1 MRRHGQGQGQ
11 GGGGGQDS
19 DNGKEQYTILY
30 TNARSVLNKIEQLRT
45 VVYDRNPAFVMI
57 CESFTRD
64 DISDAYLSIDGYELV
79 VRQDGRDTMGGKCRG
94 LLIYAKDGIKAA
106 KIENKQFETVT
117 EIAGITVP
125 GGQGEL
131 ISLVLVYRPPVAP
144 GSETDMGNTDKLC
157 QVMRELKGPQVWVGD
172 FNLHIDWE
180 RGYAPITGEE
190 IVMQTV
196 QDLFWEQL
204 VDFPTHV
211 KDGMLDLVLRSRS
224 DLVGEVRSE
233 GYLAPGADHHMLE
246 FELCGP
252 ARSLGSEEMVPDWS
266 KADMVL
272 LKERLEL
279 INWEDE
285 GKNLGAEQ
293 SGKMSRR
300 S

>member
-1 MRRHGQGQGQ
+1 
-11 GGGGGQDS
+11 
-19 DNGKEQYTILY
+19 
-30 TNARSVLNKIEQLRT
+30 
-45 VVYDRNPAFVMI
+45 MI
-57 CESFTRD
+57 CESFARD

-79 VRQDGRDTMGGKCRG
+79 VRQDGRDTIGGKCRG

-196 QDLFWEQL
+196 QDLF
-204 VDFPTHV
+204 
-211 KDGMLDLVLRSRS
+211 
-224 DLVGEVRSE
+224 
-233 GYLAPGADHHMLE
+233 
-246 FELCGP
+246 
-252 ARSLGSEEMVPDWS
+252 
-266 KADMVL
+266 
-272 LKERLEL
+272 
-279 INWEDE
+279 
-285 GKNLGAEQ
+285 
-293 SGKMSRR
+293 
-300 S
+300 